1 MGERHQKLTDRSN
14 IDSDCL
20 KRLNLIHNI
29 IMNATKA
36 NTVAI
41 LPQKENNLSS
51 PYDLSKIKRMKEIKA
66 SKKVPNP
73 KPYISVA
80 TIYRDLALMRA
91 TKEEG
96 GFGAPIIF
104 DRERG
109 GYYYAD
115 LNYSLISDSSSPE
128 SFVSLA
134 IAKKL
139 LSELD
144 QETPIFKKISEVTKE
159 ISGNEYSKLTERIA
173 IAPRMRKT
181 IEESLWNSISTAL
194 AENRNLNLKV
204 KYFGMN
210 KPYTLDYNFSPYQLI
225 YDEGTYFLWGKENLD
240 DGFRIKSPRIL
251 LSLNDIDSGE
261 LTDEHFEL
269 PEDFRYQKE
278 TEKYKIKL
286 FSIAR
291 NEIVNAAFATNQE
304 VIERN
309 EEEGSVVVAFEASEF
324 ILVHNWILGQ
334 GANVIPL
341 EPQNLVD
348 AWENEI
354 YCMIKSSGIDVD
366 WILLNKKRSRKIL
379 DNEEKILRKRYMK
392 RKQMM
397 QEDSKNTYAN
407 QAYEYLALLLKIRT
421 HISYEYLKEMSARD
435 LFGYIENLLP
445 SISKIEFHALAKK
458 AGLYKT
464 IETVN
469 NSREEIFTK
478 NLSDIIKLQDN
489 ID

>member
-51 PYDLSKIKRMKEIKA
+51 PYDLSKIKRLKEIKA

-80 TIYRDLALMRA
+80 TIYRDLALLRA

-96 GFGAPIIF
+96 GFGAPIIM

-159 ISGNEYSKLTERIA
+159 ISGNEYSKLTERIS

-194 AENRNLNLKV
+194 VENRNLNLKV
-204 KYFGMN
+204 KFFGMN

-225 YDEGTYFLWGKENLD
+225 FDEGTYYLWGKENLD

-269 PEDFRYQKE
+269 PADFSYQKE

-291 NEIVNAAFATNQE
+291 NEIVNCAFATNQE

-309 EEEGSVVVAFEASEF
+309 EDEGSVVVAFEASEF
-324 ILVHNWILGQ
+324 ILVHNWILGL

-341 EPQNLVD
+341 EPQDLVD

-366 WILLNKKRSRKIL
+366 WILLNKERSINIIKSKKEIL
-379 DNEEKILRKRYMK
+379 SKRYEK
-392 RKQMM
+392 RKGMKQ
-397 QEDSKNTYAN
+397 

-435 LFGYIENLLP
+435 LFGYIESLLP
-445 SISKIEFHALAKK
+445 SVSKIEFPALAKK

-469 NSREEIFTK
+469 NSKEEIFTK

>member
-1 MGERHQKLTDRSN
+1 MARHQKQTDRSN
-14 IDSDCL
+14 IDEDCL
-20 KRLNLIHNI
+20 SRLNKIHTLIKTASLSQNVI
-29 IMNATKA
+29 SLVEIQNS
-36 NTVAI
+36 
-41 LPQKENNLSS
+41 LPVN
-51 PYDLSKIKRMKEIKA
+51 
-66 SKKVPNP
+66 KKTNEP
-73 KPYISVA
+73 ISRA
-80 TIYRDLALMRA
+80 TIYRDLALLGSK
-91 TKEEG
+91 KEDDETG
-96 GFGAPIIF
+96 GFGAPIKF
-104 DRERG
+104 DRVKG
-109 GYYYAD
+109 GYYYTD
-115 LNYSLISDSSSPE
+115 VSYNFNEETSSSE
-128 SFVSLA
+128 NLVSLVL
-134 IAKKL
+134 AKNL
-139 LSELD
+139 LSGLSSES
-144 QETPIFKKISEVTKE
+144 PVYKKISKLTKD
-159 ISGNEYSKLTERIA
+159 ISSTEELKLTERIA

-210 KPYTLDYNFSPYQLI
+210 KTYMLNYNFSPYQLI

-291 NEIVNAAFATNQE
+291 NEIVNCAFATNQE

-309 EEEGSVVVAFEASEF
+309 EDEGSVVVAFESSEF
-324 ILVHNWILGQ
+324 LLVHNWILGL

-341 EPQNLVD
+341 EPQDLVD

-366 WILLNKKRSRKIL
+366 WILLNEKRSRKIL

-392 RKQMM
+392 RKQIM

-435 LFGYIENLLP
+435 LFGYIESLLP
-445 SISKIEFHALAKK
+445 SVSKIEFHALAKK
-458 AGLYKT
+458 AGLFKT

-469 NSREEIFTK
+469 NSKEELFSK